1 MCGLCQCDGPA
12 VAKGAAKNAAC
23 GHAHHAQPCWQAYNP
38 SQIAGILAMF
48 RLLPIG
54 AAGSNSCTLD
64 GVRNRSSR
72 RLRRCA
78 ACQLACPAARSPFP
92 WTWPFCFGSCS
103 QTPSSRPQVTGFYL
117 KRNRMGG
124 TWYFGYLVFLIMV
137 GKSPKH
143 ALPARGKILVEIIV
157 QPS

>member
-1 MCGLCQCDGPA
+1 MCRVCQCDCPA
-12 VAKGAAKNAAC
+12 VAKRTAKNAAC
-23 GHAHHAQPCWQAYNP
+23 GHAHHAQPGWQTYNS

-54 AAGSNSCTLD
+54 AAGSNFCTLD

-92 WTWPFCFGSCS
+92 WTSPYCFGSCS
-103 QTPSSRPQVTGFYL
+103 QTPSSRPQVTGSYL
-117 KRNRMGG
+117 KDHMGG
-124 TWYFGYLVFLIMV
+124 GIWYLGYLGFLTIV
-137 GKSPKH
+137 GKSSKH
-143 ALPARGKILVEIIV
+143 ALPARGKILVEITV
-157 QPS
+157 